1 MHPHAEL
8 IAQFYTAFANR
19 DGRGMAAC
27 YHPDVEFSDEV
38 FPDLQGMQ
46 AGAMWQMLCERAQD
60 LRIEFGDVS
69 ADERAGRARWEAWY
83 TFTSTGRPVH
93 NRIVARFEFRDGR
106 IIRHRDTFG
115 FWRWAAQAL
124 GPLGWLLGWSP
135 LVKRRVRAQAAAAL
149 AKYLTRPT

>member
-8 IAQFYTAFANR
+8 IAQFYTAFAHR

-27 YHPDVEFSDEV
+27 YHPEVEFSDEV
-38 FPDLQGMQ
+38 FPDLKGAP
-46 AGAMWQMLCERAQD
+46 AGAMWRMLCERAQD

-69 ADERAGRARWEAWY
+69 ADDRAGRARWEAWY
-83 TFTSTGRPVH
+83 TFTATGRPVH
-93 NRIVARFEFRDGR
+93 NRIAARFEFRDGR

-124 GPLGWLLGWSP
+124 GPVGWLLGWSP
-135 LVKRRVRAQAAAAL
+135 LVKRRVRAQAAAGL
-149 AKYLTRPT
+149 AKYSTRPT